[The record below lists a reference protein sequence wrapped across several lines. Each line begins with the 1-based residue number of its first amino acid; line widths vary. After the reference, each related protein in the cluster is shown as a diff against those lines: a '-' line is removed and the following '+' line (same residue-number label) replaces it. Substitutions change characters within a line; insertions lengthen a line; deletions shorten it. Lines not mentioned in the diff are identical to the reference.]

1 MIPLDEQLWRF
12 EMRKWGVLDKLRERL
27 DNEVGF
33 EVKVLRMAKQRLKD
47 GFVTYGDTMYH
58 WDEKTRERNM
68 LEELEDYVVYGT
80 SGEHH
85 G

>member
-1 MIPLDEQLWRF
+1 MIPLDNQLRLF

-33 EVKVLRMAKQRLKD
+33 EVKVLRLAKQRLRD
-47 GFVTYGDTMYH
+47 GFVTYGDTMYR
-58 WDEKTRERNM
+58 WDEKKRERNM
-68 LEELEDYVVYGT
+68 LEELADYVVYGT